1 MKKSIDNF
9 DIPMYNSRTVK
20 GKEVNRMLVKER
32 IVLKGVVGE
41 KNDAKNFAE
50 INIEFCG
57 ISRDKRG
64 QIEDAMKEFLDLAE
78 KIVTD
83 D

>member
-32 IVLKGVVGE
+32 IVLKGVVEE